1 MSVRGC
7 HERWLRADIV
17 GASGYHGRIASDGK
31 TLRRVLLV
39 YNTDYDEELKR
50 DSPTD
55 VSAVQVAAMAVCS
68 AVTDYGLACEPLGL
82 HGQDFGRLLE
92 AIERDPPDL
101 VFNLCESLN
110 GDTRNEIVLP
120 AVLDMLRIPYT
131 GPGPLTIGLCL
142 DKDRTKQVLI
152 QHGVATP
159 AHHVIGAMDELDDP
173 AHPFGPRPAALNGH
187 GQLLEHPQFVKL
199 LREDASIGIEPSNLV
214 TDREALC
221 RRVGELMREHSQPIL
236 VERYVEGRE
245 VNVTVLGNGEGATVL
260 PLHEIDFGRMP
271 EGRPRI
277 LTYAAKWYE
286 NHVNYI
292 GSVPIP
298 MTDVPPDVEA
308 AIRDAALTSFRVLG
322 LRDYAR
328 VDMRLDDSGQPWVI
342 DVNPNCDLSPDAGLP
357 RTARSI
363 GLDYPNI
370 IGHICE
376 LAWKRHAADHPRPAT
391 R

>member
-1 MSVRGC
+1 
-7 HERWLRADIV
+7 
-17 GASGYHGRIASDGK
+17 
-31 TLRRVLLV
+31 LRRVLLV

-50 DSPTD
+50 DSPID
-55 VSAVQVAAMAVCS
+55 VSAVQVAAMAVCR
-68 AVTDYGLACEPLGL
+68 AVSDYGLECEALGL
-82 HGQDFGRLLE
+82 QGLDFRVLFEVL
-92 AIERDPPDL
+92 ERDPPDL

-120 AVLDMLRIPYT
+120 AVLDMMRVPYT

-142 DKDRTKQVLI
+142 DKARTKHVLL

-159 AHHVIGAMDELDDP
+159 PHHVIGSLSELDDP
-173 AHPFGPRPAALNGH
+173 SHPFGPRAANGA
-187 GQLLEHPQFVKL
+187 QRLEHPQFVKL
-199 LREDASIGIEPSNLV
+199 LREDASIGIEATNLV
-214 TDREALC
+214 EDREALR
-221 RRVGELMREHSQPIL
+221 RRVGELMREHRQPIL

-245 VNVTVLGNGEGATVL
+245 VNVTVLGNGGDARVL

-277 LTYAAKWYE
+277 LTYAAKWDE
-286 NHVNYI
+286 NHVDYI

-298 MTDVPPDVEA
+298 MTDVSPEVEA
-308 AIRDAALTSFRVLG
+308 GIRAAALGSFHALG
-322 LRDYAR
+322 LRDYCR
-328 VDMRLDDSGQPWVI
+328 VDLRLDHSGRPWVI
-342 DVNPNCDLSPDAGLP
+342 DVNPNCDLSPGAGLP
-357 RTARSI
+357 RTAQSV
-363 GLDYPNI
+363 GLDYPHI

>member
-1 MSVRGC
+1 
-7 HERWLRADIV
+7 
-17 GASGYHGRIASDGK
+17 
-31 TLRRVLLV
+31 
-39 YNTDYDEELKR
+39 
-50 DSPTD
+50 
-55 VSAVQVAAMAVCS
+55 MAVCR
-68 AVTDYGLACEPLGL
+68 AVCDYGLECEPLGL
-82 HGQDFGRLLE
+82 QGLDFKLLFE
-92 AIERDPPDL
+92 VLERNPPDL

-120 AVLDMLRIPYT
+120 AVLDMMRVPYT

-142 DKDRTKQVLI
+142 DKHRTKQVLL

-159 AHHVIGAMDELDDP
+159 PHQVIADLSELDDP
-173 AHPFGPRPAALNGH
+173 AHAFGPRAAAGVNGVER
-187 GQLLEHPQFVKL
+187 LEHPQFVKL
-199 LREDASIGIEPSNLV
+199 LREDASIGIEASNLV
-214 TDREALC
+214 EDRDALR
-221 RRVGELMREHSQPIL
+221 RRVGELMREHNQPIL

-245 VNVTVLGNGEGATVL
+245 VNVTVLGNGDTAQVL

-277 LTYAAKWYE
+277 LTYAAKWDE
-286 NHVNYI
+286 HHVDYI

-298 MTDVPPDVEA
+298 MRDVLPEVEA
-308 AIRDAALTSFRVLG
+308 AINSAALGSFHALG
-322 LRDYAR
+322 LRDYGR
-328 VDMRLDDSGQPWVI
+328 VDLRLDADGRPWVI

-357 RTARSI
+357 RTARSV
-363 GLDYPNI
+363 GFDYPHI